1 MPLLRGIGCKT
12 VPGALSNEPE
22 PTTRGFGL
30 CRCPET
36 SHRSGGQDLNLRPLD
51 EIDRYGRAWTI
62 MDLFGFRR
70 EDRTVTYVSVVR

>member
-1 MPLLRGIGCKT
+1 
-12 VPGALSNEPE
+12 
-22 PTTRGFGL
+22 
-30 CRCPET
+30 
-36 SHRSGGQDLNLRPLD
+36 LNLRPLD